1 MDSRWRQSSTDKAQ
15 VLYDKIEKLENKING
30 LTSTVNTMY
39 RLMSAFQLD
48 IKIDLNTI
56 KNETSGINN
65 LKKELKLEITNLSNK
80 LTRIE
85 TPKLD
90 WKKKMNQR
98 KFAFYDA
105 LKNNSIAEIYEKAL
119 NSENVKIPK
128 KLFKNPVSQ
137 HSTQEKELRKEMCL
151 KNCEYEIKRLKLVA
165 DIKNKVVKEIDD
177 EISDFYNAHYNSEE
191 GDRRKHR
198 WREMVEGEE
207 QTSKVIWQKK
217 RSFFNSERHMISINS
232 ESKSVYKQLHSSN
245 FHNRCMYNKKHNNV
259 TKRNDNSN
267 RNCRNVNYNWRVQQ
281 YND

>member
-1 MDSRWRQSSTDKAQ
+1 
-15 VLYDKIEKLENKING
+15 
-30 LTSTVNTMY
+30 
-39 RLMSAFQLD
+39 
-48 IKIDLNTI
+48 
-56 KNETSGINN
+56 
-65 LKKELKLEITNLSNK
+65 
-80 LTRIE
+80 
-85 TPKLD
+85 
-90 WKKKMNQR
+90 
-98 KFAFYDA
+98 
-105 LKNNSIAEIYEKAL
+105 L

-137 HSTQEKELRKEMCL
+137 HSTQEKELRKEMGL

-281 YND
+281 YNKENELMNHNENNWRTSNRNNDPYNGHNYYDNYNYLNFTNKPAFYDRKISYRRLF